1 MANYP
6 KSNLVTKDEVVTPYK
21 QAFSYAFTER
31 FERVGEVYIAADEAV
46 ADAPVVA
53 ARGFK
58 KNPAIIVISM
68 IFALLAVAFA
78 ALSYFEMAFL
88 ADFDIFGG
96 TLKNAV
102 DAAIAFDVTDLVC
115 IANIALLASV
125 VGALAL
131 VLTAIIGL
139 AANGRTLYWIAGL
152 VSVVFGLAAGALVL
166 VDAGFD
172 TILETLGYGYI
183 ALAGAELLAFIF
195 ACFGNCKK

>member
-6 KSNLVTKDEVVTPYK
+6 KNNLMTKDEVVTPYK
-21 QAFSYAFTER
+21 QAYRYAFTER
-31 FERVGEVYIAADEAV
+31 FDRVGEVFVSADGEVAAPA
-46 ADAPVVA
+46 A

-68 IFALLAVAFA
+68 VFALLAVAFA

-88 ADFDIFGG
+88 ADFDVFGG
-96 TLKNAV
+96 TLKDVV
-102 DAAIAFDVTDLVC
+102 DKAIAFDVTDLVC

-125 VGALAL
+125 VGAVAL

-139 AANGRTLYWIAGL
+139 AAQGRTLYWIAGL